1 MRNSYDQAGHYNP
14 HRLSAIIQRLQK
26 NEITKYLLIYR
37 FFSQI
42 CNELYFRLIFHTYL
56 NRKIIV
62 NLFIFK
68 EHSEDIN

>member
-1 MRNSYDQAGHYNP
+1 MRNSYDQPGHYNL

-26 NEITKYLLIYR
+26 NEITKYSLIYR

-62 NLFIFK
+62 NLFRFK
-68 EHSEDIN
+68 EHSEDIK